1 MTAPGSP
8 PRDGVDAVIAAAV
21 ATADRDLAGASRPAF
36 AGVVARAHRQDPAQI
51 PRAWLTHPLDADAD
65 PRRARPTA
73 ARDRYAATD
82 ADPRRLTAPTD
93 LDAETDADPRR
104 RARPTAA
111 RDRDAATDADPRRL
125 TAPTDLDAATDAEP
139 RRRARPTDLDAD
151 PRRRARPTAAR
162 DADDPRRHTWVI
174 FTLTAAAIVLLAF
187 GVQRAI
193 GRHEAPGAF
202 QAGAQP
208 APPPSTSPERPRPPP
223 ARTDPELAPID
234 PPATRDPELTAPA
247 PIDPP
252 ATRDPA
258 AAVEPAARPRE
269 PREPL
274 DDLLARL
281 DDEAEACMQAGDYA
295 GADERYRQ
303 IVARG
308 GRRVQVELAFSDRFH
323 LARRRDDEPALRKL
337 WTAYLDRFPRG
348 QFADDARGGLCRLA
362 PAATRAAC
370 WRDYLADFPSGSFAA
385 DARAAGDAP

>member
-1 MTAPGSP
+1 MTAPASP

-51 PRAWLTHPLDADAD
+51 PRAWLTVAGAPPPAHTLDADAD

-73 ARDRYAATD
+73 RDADTAPRRATPTPARD
-82 ADPRRLTAPTD
+82 ADP
-93 LDAETDADPRR
+93 DPRR
-104 RARPTAA
+104 RA
-111 RDRDAATDADPRRL
+111 
-125 TAPTDLDAATDAEP
+125 
-139 RRRARPTDLDAD
+139 
-151 PRRRARPTAAR
+151 
-162 DADDPRRHTWVI
+162 WVL

-187 GVQRAI
+187 GVQRAV
-193 GRHEAPGAF
+193 GRHEAASAF

-208 APPPSTSPERPRPPP
+208 SPPPTTSPEHPRPPP
-223 ARTDPELAPID
+223 ARTA
-234 PPATRDPELTAPA
+234 PELTPPA

-258 AAVEPAARPRE
+258 AVEPAARARE
-269 PREPL
+269 PRESL

-281 DDEAEACMQAGDYA
+281 DDEAEARMHAGDLT
-295 GADERYRQ
+295 GADDRYQQ

-362 PAATRAAC
+362 PASTRAAC
-370 WRDYLADFPSGSFAA
+370 WRDYLADFPSGSFAV

>member
-65 PRRARPTA
+65 P
-73 ARDRYAATD
+73 
-82 ADPRRLTAPTD
+82 
-93 LDAETDADPRR
+93 
-104 RARPTAA
+104 
-111 RDRDAATDADPRRL
+111 
-125 TAPTDLDAATDAEP
+125 
-139 RRRARPTDLDAD
+139 
-151 PRRRARPTAAR
+151 RRARPTAAR